1 MRTREDI
8 EAYLIRSKYPHEE
21 IEDRTWLVRDPSGVH
36 ENVVLRMTD
45 DLAIFRVK
53 VLELAGVEPKR
64 REEFFAALLSLNA
77 SDMVHG
83 AYGVL
88 DGKVLLTASLRLENL
103 DYNEFVGT
111 LDDFSVALAKHQTQ
125 LGAFRKTS

>member
-21 IEDRTWLVRDPSGVH
+21 IEERTWLVRDPSGIR
-36 ENVVLRMTD
+36 ENVVLRITD
-45 DLAIFRVK
+45 DLALFRVHA
-53 VLELAGVEPKR
+53 LELANVDPKD
-64 REEFFAALLSLNA
+64 REAFYSALLALNA
-77 SDMVHG
+77 DDMVHG
-83 AYGVL
+83 AYGVH

-111 LDDFSVALAKHQTQ
+111 LDDFSLALAKHQPK
-125 LGAFRKTS
+125 LAGFRKPS